1 MSDFTSK
8 DHKGLLEAYHS
19 IYNKKEE
26 VVEELNESVEETL
39 TEDYDVNI
47 LLENVKDYLVLR
59 GYVDTED
66 QAYNIMLHMTEQ
78 FFGTLIGEMHVIG
91 TCISMKEHLISE
103 GCEVEDYTIED
114 MLNLFEYYEK
124 ENINEVVGVAAA
136 AAPYVIP
143 AAAAAIGGLGMY
155 LQSRKKQPAKP
166 VDYGQVK
173 ADIDAKEKEKAKN
186 KPLSKKQQREAE
198 RRAAREQGSQTPAPS
213 RARTQNQPS
222 SGETA
227 GKPPASSS
235 SSTPAPAPTPTPTPQ
250 PPKPPKPPKGPGA
263 FAKIGDKFNKAM
275 QNLQKSNQAPPTSTT
290 TPGYIKNLPASSR
303 AILRNTRTLATG
315 AKNLMFGKKGASFID
330 RFGRTSATSGALGAE
345 FAASKRDPAGPSIA
359 GQTTANIIGG
369 TGNVVNQSG
378 RLFNQIFPGMT
389 GTERTGQDIKDIG
402 QKISDAD
409 KGKLNK
415 KKNNSGFKVNPDGT
429 FTYN

>member
-19 IYNKKEE
+19 IYKKKEE

-66 QAYNIMLHMTEQ
+66 QAYNIMPHMTEE
-78 FFGTLIGEMHVIG
+78 FFGKLIGEMHVIG

-124 ENINEVVGVAAA
+124 ENLNEVAITAAA
-136 AAPYVIP
+136 ATSPWWLP
-143 AAAAAIGGLGMY
+143 AAAAAVGAAGMY

-173 ADIDAKEKEKAKN
+173 ADIDAREKEKAKN

-213 RARTQNQPS
+213 KARTQNQPS
-222 SGETA
+222 SSETA

-235 SSTPAPAPTPTPTPQ
+235 SSAPAPAPTPQ
-250 PPKPPKPPKGPGA
+250 PPQPPKPPKGPGV

-275 QNLQKSNQAPPTSTT
+275 QNLQKSNQAPPTST
-290 TPGYIKNLPASSR
+290 PGYIKNLPASAK
-303 AILRNTRTLATG
+303 AILKNTQTLATG
-315 AKNLMFGKKGASFID
+315 AKNLMVGKKGAPFID
-330 RFGRTSATSGALGAE
+330 RLGRTSATSGALGAE

-359 GQTTANIIGG
+359 GQSTANVIGG
-369 TGNVVNQSG
+369 VGNVVKQTGRAVNQV
-378 RLFNQIFPGMT
+378 FPGMT
-389 GTERTGQDIKDIG
+389 GTERTGQDIKDFG
-402 QKISDAD
+402 QRVSDAD

-415 KKNNSGFKVNPDGT
+415 NKPLDPSKYQNKYYTGDL
-429 FTYN
+429 

>member
-47 LLENVKDYLVLR
+47 LLENVKDYLVLC

-66 QAYNIMLHMTEQ
+66 QAYNIMPHMTEE
-78 FFGTLIGEMHVIG
+78 FFGTLIGEMYAIG
-91 TCISMKEHLISE
+91 ACINMKEHLISE

-114 MLNLFEYYEK
+114 MLNLFENYEK
-124 ENINEVVGVAAA
+124 ENLNEVVGAAAA

-155 LQSRKKQPAKP
+155 LQSRKKRPAKP

-173 ADIDAKEKEKAKN
+173 ADIDAKEAEKAKN
-186 KPLSKKQQREAE
+186 KPLSKKQQQEAE

-222 SGETA
+222 SSETA
-227 GKPPASSS
+227 GKSPASSS
-235 SSTPAPAPTPTPTPQ
+235 SSTPTPAPTPTPTPSPQ
-250 PPKPPKPPKGPGA
+250 PPKPPKGPGV
-263 FAKIGDKFNKAM
+263 FAKITDKFNKAM
-275 QNLQKSNQAPPTSTT
+275 QNIDKYNK
-290 TPGYIKNLPASSR
+290 TPANSPNWTKNLPSLGQTGQNIRTGVTGLKNVVLGKTMPQFWTRVIGSGVADQVGLSGAIGTKVNRSVQSTFQKTR
-303 AILRNTRTLATG
+303 AWGEDEKAKDIEQG
-315 AKNLMFGKKGASFID
+315 AKEREQFRRNRENRNKPLD
-330 RFGRTSATSGALGAE
+330 P
-345 FAASKRDPAGPSIA
+345 SKY
-359 GQTTANIIGG
+359 
-369 TGNVVNQSG
+369 GN
-378 RLFNQIFPGMT
+378 
-389 GTERTGQDIKDIG
+389 
-402 QKISDAD
+402 
-409 KGKLNK
+409 
-415 KKNNSGFKVNPDGT
+415 
-429 FTYN
+429 

>member
-47 LLENVKDYLVLR
+47 LLENVKDYLVLC

-66 QAYNIMLHMTEQ
+66 QAYNIMPHMTEE
-78 FFGTLIGEMHVIG
+78 FFGTLIGEMYAIG
-91 TCISMKEHLISE
+91 ACINMKEHLISE

-114 MLNLFEYYEK
+114 MLNLFENYEK
-124 ENINEVVGVAAA
+124 ENLNEVVGAAAA

-155 LQSRKKQPAKP
+155 LQSRKKRPAKP

-173 ADIDAKEKEKAKN
+173 ADIDAKEAEKAKN
-186 KPLSKKQQREAE
+186 KPLSKKQQQEAE

-222 SGETA
+222 SSETA
-227 GKPPASSS
+227 GKSPASSS
-235 SSTPAPAPTPTPTPQ
+235 SSTPTPAPTPTPTPSPQ
-250 PPKPPKPPKGPGA
+250 PPKPPKPPKGPGV
-263 FAKIGDKFNKAM
+263 FAKITDKFNKAM
-275 QNLQKSNQAPPTSTT
+275 QNIDKYNK
-290 TPGYIKNLPASSR
+290 TPANSPNWTKNLPSLGQTGQNIRTGVTGLKNVVLGKTMPQFWTRVIGSGVADQVGLSGAIGTKVNRSVQSTFQKTR
-303 AILRNTRTLATG
+303 AWGEDEKAKDIEQG
-315 AKNLMFGKKGASFID
+315 AKEREQFRRNRENRNKPLD
-330 RFGRTSATSGALGAE
+330 P
-345 FAASKRDPAGPSIA
+345 SKY
-359 GQTTANIIGG
+359 
-369 TGNVVNQSG
+369 GN
-378 RLFNQIFPGMT
+378 
-389 GTERTGQDIKDIG
+389 
-402 QKISDAD
+402 
-409 KGKLNK
+409 
-415 KKNNSGFKVNPDGT
+415 
-429 FTYN
+429 

>member
-66 QAYNIMLHMTEQ
+66 QAYNIMPHMTEQ
-78 FFGTLIGEMHVIG
+78 FFGKLIGEMHVIG

-124 ENINEVVGVAAA
+124 ENLNEAAITAAA
-136 AAPYVIP
+136 ATSPWWLP

-155 LQSRKKQPAKP
+155 LQSRKAKRSPKP

-173 ADIDAKEKEKAKN
+173 ADIDAKEAEKAK
-186 KPLSKKQQREAE
+186 KAAE
-198 RRAAREQGSQTPAPS
+198 RRAARDQQKQQEAPPKSTP
-213 RARTQNQPS
+213 
-222 SGETA
+222 
-227 GKPPASSS
+227 KP
-235 SSTPAPAPTPTPTPQ
+235 TPAPAPTASPAPAPTPSPQ
-250 PPKPPKPPKGPGA
+250 PPKPPKGPGV

-275 QNLQKSNQAPPTSTT
+275 QNIDKYNKTAAKSPTM
-290 TPGYIKNLPASSR
+290 PNFVKNLPSLGQTGKN
-303 AILRNTRTLATG
+303 IKIGATG
-315 AKNLMFGKKGASFID
+315 LKNLILGKTKAGFARRVIGSGVAD
-330 RFGRTSATSGALGAE
+330 QVGLSGAIGTKVNR
-345 FAASKRDPAGPSIA
+345 AA
-359 GQTTANIIGG
+359 
-369 TGNVVNQSG
+369 QSTFQKTRAWG
-378 RLFNQIFPGMT
+378 
-389 GTERTGQDIKDIG
+389 EDEKAKDIEQG
-402 QKISDAD
+402 AKEREEFRRRRENKS
-409 KGKLNK
+409 KPLNPSK
-415 KKNNSGFKVNPDGT
+415 YYQGEL
-429 FTYN
+429 

>member
-66 QAYNIMLHMTEQ
+66 QAYNIMPHMTEQ
-78 FFGTLIGEMHVIG
+78 FFGKLIGEMHVIG

-114 MLNLFEYYEK
+114 MLNLFENYEK
-124 ENINEVVGVAAA
+124 ENLNEEAITAAA
-136 AAPYVIP
+136 TSPLWLP

-155 LQSRKKQPAKP
+155 LQSRKAKRSTKP

-173 ADIDAKEKEKAKN
+173 ADIDAKEAEKARKA
-186 KPLSKKQQREAE
+186 AE
-198 RRAAREQGSQTPAPS
+198 RKAAREQQSQTPSPS
-213 RARTQNQPS
+213 KARTQNQPTPR
-222 SGETA
+222 ETA

-235 SSTPAPAPTPTPTPQ
+235 SSTPAPAPTPSPQ
-250 PPKPPKPPKGPGA
+250 PPKPPKGPGVL
-263 FAKIGDKFNKAM
+263 AKIGDKFNKAM

-290 TPGYIKNLPASSR
+290 TPGYIKNLPASAK
-303 AILRNTRTLATG
+303 AILKNTQTLATG
-315 AKNLMFGKKGASFID
+315 AKNTMFGKKGASFID
-330 RFGRTSATSGALGAE
+330 RLGRTSATSGALGAE

-369 TGNVVNQSG
+369 TGNVVKQTG
-378 RLFNQIFPGMT
+378 RPLTQMGLPGL
-389 GTERTGQDIKDIG
+389 ERLGQDIKNTG
-402 QKISDAD
+402 QRVSDAD

>member
-66 QAYNIMLHMTEQ
+66 QAYNIMPHMTEQ

-124 ENINEVVGVAAA
+124 ENLNEAVFTGTAAA
-136 AAPYVIP
+136 TYPLWAP
-143 AAAAAIGGLGMY
+143 AAAAAIGGVGMY
-155 LQSRKKQPAKP
+155 LKSRKAKQSAKP

-173 ADIDAKEKEKAKN
+173 ADIDAKEAEKAKN
-186 KPLSKKQQREAE
+186 KPVSKKQQQEAE
-198 RRAAREQGSQTPAPS
+198 RRSAREQGSQTPAPS

-250 PPKPPKPPKGPGA
+250 PPKPPKGPGV

-275 QNLQKSNQAPPTSTT
+275 QNLEKANKTPPTA
-290 TPGYIKNLPASSR
+290 TPGFIKNLHPSAK
-303 AILRNTRTLATG
+303 AILKNTQTLATG
-315 AKNLMFGKKGASFID
+315 AKNLMFGKKGAPFID
-330 RFGRTSATSGALGAE
+330 RFGRTAATSGALGAE

-369 TGNVVNQSG
+369 TGNVVKQTG
-378 RLFNQIFPGMT
+378 RLLNQVYPGMT

>member
-47 LLENVKDYLVLR
+47 LLENVKDYLVLC

-66 QAYNIMLHMTEQ
+66 QAYNIMPHMTEE
-78 FFGTLIGEMHVIG
+78 FFGTLIGEMYAIG
-91 TCISMKEHLISE
+91 ACINMKEHLISE

-114 MLNLFEYYEK
+114 MLNLFENYEK
-124 ENINEVVGVAAA
+124 ENLNEVVGAAAA

-155 LQSRKKQPAKP
+155 LQSRKKRPAKP

-173 ADIDAKEKEKAKN
+173 ADIDAKEAEKAKN
-186 KPLSKKQQREAE
+186 KPLSKKQQQEAE

-222 SGETA
+222 SSETA
-227 GKPPASSS
+227 GKSPASSS
-235 SSTPAPAPTPTPTPQ
+235 SSTPTPAPTPTPSPQ
-250 PPKPPKPPKGPGA
+250 PPKPPKGPGV
-263 FAKIGDKFNKAM
+263 FAKITDKFNKAM
-275 QNLQKSNQAPPTSTT
+275 QNIDKYNK
-290 TPGYIKNLPASSR
+290 TPANSPNWTKNLPSLGQTGQNIRTGVTGLKNVVLGKTMPQFWTRVIGSGVADQVGLSGAIGTKVNRSVQSTFQKTR
-303 AILRNTRTLATG
+303 AWGEDEKAKDIEQG
-315 AKNLMFGKKGASFID
+315 AKEREQFRRNRENRNKPLD
-330 RFGRTSATSGALGAE
+330 P
-345 FAASKRDPAGPSIA
+345 SKY
-359 GQTTANIIGG
+359 
-369 TGNVVNQSG
+369 GN
-378 RLFNQIFPGMT
+378 
-389 GTERTGQDIKDIG
+389 
-402 QKISDAD
+402 
-409 KGKLNK
+409 
-415 KKNNSGFKVNPDGT
+415 
-429 FTYN
+429 

>member
-47 LLENVKDYLVLR
+47 LLENVKDYLVLC

-66 QAYNIMLHMTEQ
+66 QACEIMPHMTEQ
-78 FFGTLIGEMHVIG
+78 FFGKLIGEMHVIG

-124 ENINEVVGVAAA
+124 ENINEVVGAAAA

-143 AAAAAIGGLGMY
+143 AAAALVGGVGTY
-155 LQSRKKQPAKP
+155 LQSRKAKRSTKP

-173 ADIDAKEKEKAKN
+173 ADIDAKEAEKAK
-186 KPLSKKQQREAE
+186 KAAERKAARDQKKQQE
-198 RRAAREQGSQTPAPS
+198 APS
-213 RARTQNQPS
+213 KSTPKPTSDVSAAY
-222 SGETA
+222 TA
-227 GKPPASSS
+227 PAS
-235 SSTPAPAPTPTPTPQ
+235 PPAPTPSPQ
-250 PPKPPKPPKGPGA
+250 PPKPPKGSGV

-275 QNLQKSNQAPPTSTT
+275 QNLQRANQTPPTT
-290 TPGYIKNLPASSR
+290 TPGYIKNLPDSAK

-315 AKNLMFGKKGASFID
+315 AKNTMFGKADAPFID
-330 RFGRTSATSGALGAE
+330 KLGRTAATSGALGAE

-359 GQTTANIIGG
+359 GQTAANIIGG
-369 TGNVVNQSG
+369 TGNVVKQTGRALNQMG
-378 RLFNQIFPGMT
+378 MPGLERL
-389 GTERTGQDIKDIG
+389 GQDIKNTG
-402 QKISDAD
+402 QRVSDAD

>member
-66 QAYNIMLHMTEQ
+66 QAYNIMPHMTEE
-78 FFGTLIGEMHVIG
+78 FFGKLIGEMHVIG

-124 ENINEVVGVAAA
+124 ENLNEAAITAAA
-136 AAPYVIP
+136 ATSPWWLP
-143 AAAAAIGGLGMY
+143 AAAAAIGGVGMY
-155 LQSRKKQPAKP
+155 LQSRKKRPAKP

-173 ADIDAKEKEKAKN
+173 ADIDAREREKAKN
-186 KPLSKKQQREAE
+186 KPLSKKQQQEAE

-222 SGETA
+222 SSETA
-227 GKPPASSS
+227 GKSPASSP

-250 PPKPPKPPKGPGA
+250 PPKPPKPPKGPGV

-275 QNLQKSNQAPPTSTT
+275 QNLQKSNQAPSTST
-290 TPGYIKNLPASSR
+290 TPGYIKNLPASVK
-303 AILRNTRTLATG
+303 AILKNTRTLATG
-315 AKNLMFGKKGASFID
+315 AKNLMFGKKGAPFID
-330 RFGRTSATSGALGAE
+330 RLGRTSATSGALGAE

-359 GQTTANIIGG
+359 GQSSANIVGG
-369 TGNVVNQSG
+369 TGNVVKQTGRALNQTFG
-378 RLFNQIFPGMT
+378 LPGL
-389 GTERTGQDIKDIG
+389 ERTGQDIKDFG

-429 FTYN
+429 FTYGN

>member
-8 DHKGLLEAYHS
+8 DHKGLFEAYHS

-66 QAYNIMLHMTEQ
+66 QAHNIMPHMTEQ
-78 FFGTLIGEMHVIG
+78 FFGTLIGEMYAISA
-91 TCISMKEHLISE
+91 CINMKEHLISE

-124 ENINEVVGVAAA
+124 ENINEVAVTTAAA
-136 AAPYVIP
+136 TSPLWLP
-143 AAAAAIGGLGMY
+143 AAAAAIGGVGMY
-155 LQSRKKQPAKP
+155 LQSRKAKRSTKP

-173 ADIDAKEKEKAKN
+173 ADIDAKEAEKAK
-186 KPLSKKQQREAE
+186 KAAE
-198 RRAAREQGSQTPAPS
+198 RKAAREQGSQTPASS

-222 SGETA
+222 SSETA

-235 SSTPAPAPTPTPTPQ
+235 SSTPAPAPTPQ
-250 PPKPPKPPKGPGA
+250 PPQPPKPPKGPGA
-263 FAKIGDKFNKAM
+263 FAKITDKFNKAM
-275 QNLQKSNQAPPTSTT
+275 QNIDKYNKTPAKSPNFV
-290 TPGYIKNLPASSR
+290 KNLPSLGQTGQNIRTGVAGLKNVTLGKTWGGL
-303 AILRNTRTLATG
+303 ATRTG
-315 AKNLMFGKKGASFID
+315 AA
-330 RFGRTSATSGALGAE
+330 GAE
-345 FAASKRDPAGPSIA
+345 FAASKRDPAGPSII
-359 GQTTANIIGG
+359 GQSSANVIGG
-369 TGNVVNQSG
+369 TGNVVKQTGRALNQTAG
-378 RLFNQIFPGMT
+378 MPGLERL
-389 GTERTGQDIKDIG
+389 GQYIKDFG
-402 QKISDAD
+402 QNLSDAD
-409 KGKLNK
+409 KGQYKKDKNK
-415 KKNNSGFKVNPDGT
+415 NKNNSGFKVNPDGT